1 MSEYVI
7 YDRQGT
13 VEGNTSATFR
23 ESVKKIIKSE
33 ENISG
38 DITIE
43 KIGISEISNGKFKIH
58 VKYDLDGKL
67 MEIDLPFENCK
78 DLSACKNAKK
88 ALDKI
93 NGLDTKKMDLKNLI
107 TLFMCMVCES
117 EEERAKTLQQVS
129 NQMGIANL
137 NLALNKR
144 DIDRD
149 AAEKQ
154 YSSSKLEALG
164 TIAQSGAQFAAAIVS
179 GGISLKMSKQN
190 AELNSCKEAKA
201 SANLQK
207 KLNENNKG
215 LESLDNKESFDK
227 KKLSSFDAGNKKTR
241 QKMINE
247 CNDNDTKKALES
259 RKQILEDAE
268 SRGFTKLTEENG
280 IIDKDKLGICG
291 KFKVTVK
298 NNDFTADDENGNKL
312 FTKENK
318 SYTSDN
324 FYETDKATGNIK
336 ETGFLQRI
344 DSRIGTLSAE
354 ISIAENGAKTI
365 QGAIEA
371 GGGIGAGVFKIN
383 AAGEKYEADKAKAD
397 KEAVDATMN
406 LVNNLW
412 SNFRQDFSAAL
423 NRVDKTASIL
433 KESIDA
439 LLQTNMQISRNI

>member
-13 VEGNTSATFR
+13 VNGNTSATFR

-88 ALDKI
+88 ALERI

-107 TLFMCMVCES
+107 TLFMCMVCKS

-144 DIDRD
+144 DMDRY
-149 AAEKQ
+149 AAEMQ
-154 YSSSKLEALG
+154 YSSSKTEAWG

-207 KLNENNKG
+207 KLNENN
-215 LESLDNKESFDK
+215 ESLKGYGSE
-227 KKLSSFDAGNKKTR
+227 KLSSFDAGNKTTR
-241 QKMINE
+241 QKMINK
-247 CNDNDTKKALES
+247 CSDNKTKEALKS
-259 RKQILEDAE
+259 RKLILEDAE
-268 SRGFTKLTEENG
+268 SRGFTKLT
-280 IIDKDKLGICG
+280 KDGNEISKNSEGVCD

-298 NNDFTADDENGNKL
+298 NNDFTADDGDGHDL

-318 SYTSDN
+318 SYTSDK
-324 FYETDKATGNIK
+324 FYGNDGEDTD
-336 ETGFLQRI
+336 FLKKI
-344 DSRIGTLSAE
+344 DSRIGTLTAE
-354 ISIAENGAKTI
+354 INIAENTAKTI

-371 GGGIGAGVFKIN
+371 GGGLAGGFSKLG
-383 AAGEKYEADKAKAD
+383 AAGDKYKADKAKAD
-397 KEAVDATMN
+397 KEYADATMN

-412 SNFRQDFSAAL
+412 SNVRQNFSAAL

>member
-13 VEGNTSATFR
+13 VNGNTSATFR
-23 ESVKKIIKSE
+23 ELKKLIKSE
-33 ENISG
+33 KNTSG

-43 KIGISEISNGKFKIH
+43 KIGIRKISNGKFKVH
-58 VKYDLDGKL
+58 VEYDLDGKL
-67 MEIDLPFENCK
+67 MEIDLPFEKCK

-88 ALDKI
+88 ALERI
-93 NGLDTKKMDLKNLI
+93 NGLDTKKTDLKNLI
-107 TLFMCMVCES
+107 TLFMCMVCKS

-144 DIDRD
+144 DIDRY

-154 YSSSKLEALG
+154 YSSSKTEAWG
-164 TIAQSGAQFAAAIVS
+164 TIAQSGAQLAAATVS
-179 GGISLKMSKQN
+179 GVISLKMRKQN
-190 AELNSCKEAKA
+190 AELSSCKEAKA

-207 KLNENNKG
+207 KLNENND
-215 LESLDNKESFDK
+215 SLKNFDK
-227 KKLSSFDAGNKKTR
+227 QKLGSFDAGNKTTR

-247 CNDNDTKKALES
+247 CNNKTKEALKS
-259 RKQILEDAE
+259 RKLILEDAE
-268 SRGFTKLTEENG
+268 SRGFTLKSDADDGKINGENFC
-280 IIDKDKLGICG
+280 K
-291 KFKVTVK
+291 KFEVTVK
-298 NNDFTADDENGNKL
+298 NNDFTADDGNGNEL
-312 FTKENK
+312 FDKENK
-318 SYTSDN
+318 TYTSDK
-324 FYETDKATGNIK
+324 FYEIDKATGNIK
-336 ETGFLQRI
+336 ETDFLKKI
-344 DSRIGTLSAE
+344 DSRINTLTAE
-354 ISIAENGAKTI
+354 INIAENGANSWK
-365 QGAIEA
+365 GGIEA
-371 GGGIGAGVFKIN
+371 IGGLAGGYFKLD
-383 AAGEKYEADKAKAD
+383 AAGDKYKADKAKAD
-397 KEAVDATMN
+397 KEYADATMN